1 MSQVALITGGAV
13 RVGRAISLAL
23 ADKGYDL
30 AVSYNSSREPAK
42 DLQKCL
48 EKKGRKVLLLEGDL
62 SYPKTI
68 KELASSFHDNF
79 QQ

>member
-23 ADKGYDL
+23 ADKGYNL

-42 DLQKCL
+42 DLQKYL
-48 EKKGRKVLLLEGDL
+48 ENKGLEVLLLEGDL
-62 SYPKTI
+62 SCPETVSYTHLRAH
-68 KELASSFHDNF
+68 ET
-79 QQ
+79 